1 MHNFFTY
8 FYIFSKNY
16 YKYFLWRLILK
27 ENKISTKPNN
37 QKSISSI
44 VDSVKQY
51 LHKIFYEDNP
61 TDYDFTIGETT
72 NSVVI
77 DKSTTFPS
85 SAENLELTN
94 ESLQCFDT
102 SKDTVF
108 QSLDVNLEY
117 IKVRF
122 NSMVNSDVIIR
133 EFTLNARGKQYRAFL
148 VFIDG
153 MINADMINN
162 FILKPLMLKNT
173 ANSFDGSQNRVL
185 SEVKTNNITVRK
197 VKKFD
202 ILEYISTCLL
212 PQNAVNKFTKF
223 DDIIAGINAG
233 NCALFLDTINFAFD
247 IEVKGF
253 SQRGLGNPEN
263 EIVIRGAQVG
273 FTENLRT
280 NTSLLRRYVNNENLI
295 IESTNVGKISK
306 TPCAVC
312 YLKNVANS
320 DLVAEVKY
328 RINNLGVDYLISS
341 GQLEQLIQDDD
352 NSSIPQM
359 VSTER
364 PDRACNLLFVGRVI
378 VLVNGSPYALV
389 VPAIFSDFLDSSED
403 LNLKHQYS
411 NFIRVLRI
419 IAFVISLFLPGFY
432 IAITNFHQ
440 EVIPTELLF
449 AIVASRESVPFPVLF
464 EILVMEFSFELIREA
479 SIRVPSPIGP
489 TIGIVG
495 ALILGQAAVEANVVS
510 PILIIIVSIT
520 AICSFAVPDFSLGF
534 HFRIMRFFYII
545 LGAIAGFLGLAAGFC
560 IHLIVLCNLKSF
572 GVHFFEIN
580 MFQKPRTGNGTILA
594 PTWKRENRPRFLK
607 SKRPKSQDD
616 ISMKW
621 RYNKK

>member
-1 MHNFFTY
+1 M
-8 FYIFSKNY
+8 
-16 YKYFLWRLILK
+16 K

-37 QKSISSI
+37 QKNISSI

-85 SAENLELTN
+85 STENLELTN

-359 VSTER
+359 ISTER
-364 PDRACNLLFVGRVI
+364 PDRACNLLFVGRVVI
-378 VLVNGSPYALV
+378 LVNGSPYALV
-389 VPAIFSDFLDSSED
+389 APAIFSDFLASSED
-403 LNLKHQYS
+403 LN
-411 NFIRVLRI
+411 
-419 IAFVISLFLPGFY
+419 
-432 IAITNFHQ
+432 
-440 EVIPTELLF
+440 
-449 AIVASRESVPFPVLF
+449 
-464 EILVMEFSFELIREA
+464 
-479 SIRVPSPIGP
+479 
-489 TIGIVG
+489 
-495 ALILGQAAVEANVVS
+495 
-510 PILIIIVSIT
+510 
-520 AICSFAVPDFSLGF
+520 
-534 HFRIMRFFYII
+534 
-545 LGAIAGFLGLAAGFC
+545 
-560 IHLIVLCNLKSF
+560 
-572 GVHFFEIN
+572 
-580 MFQKPRTGNGTILA
+580 
-594 PTWKRENRPRFLK
+594 
-607 SKRPKSQDD
+607 
-616 ISMKW
+616 
-621 RYNKK
+621 

>member
-1 MHNFFTY
+1 M
-8 FYIFSKNY
+8 
-16 YKYFLWRLILK
+16 K

-247 IEVKGF
+247 IEV
-253 SQRGLGNPEN
+253 
-263 EIVIRGAQVG
+263 
-273 FTENLRT
+273 
-280 NTSLLRRYVNNENLI
+280 
-295 IESTNVGKISK
+295 
-306 TPCAVC
+306 
-312 YLKNVANS
+312 
-320 DLVAEVKY
+320 
-328 RINNLGVDYLISS
+328 
-341 GQLEQLIQDDD
+341 
-352 NSSIPQM
+352 
-359 VSTER
+359 
-364 PDRACNLLFVGRVI
+364 
-378 VLVNGSPYALV
+378 
-389 VPAIFSDFLDSSED
+389 
-403 LNLKHQYS
+403 
-411 NFIRVLRI
+411 
-419 IAFVISLFLPGFY
+419 
-432 IAITNFHQ
+432 
-440 EVIPTELLF
+440 
-449 AIVASRESVPFPVLF
+449 
-464 EILVMEFSFELIREA
+464 
-479 SIRVPSPIGP
+479 
-489 TIGIVG
+489 
-495 ALILGQAAVEANVVS
+495 
-510 PILIIIVSIT
+510 
-520 AICSFAVPDFSLGF
+520 
-534 HFRIMRFFYII
+534 
-545 LGAIAGFLGLAAGFC
+545 
-560 IHLIVLCNLKSF
+560 
-572 GVHFFEIN
+572 
-580 MFQKPRTGNGTILA
+580 
-594 PTWKRENRPRFLK
+594 
-607 SKRPKSQDD
+607 
-616 ISMKW
+616 
-621 RYNKK
+621 